1 MFKRKK
7 LIHDS
12 TLKLIQEKNKKP
24 MEVEVLNKN
33 QTITIPSLPK
43 IKCRQ
48 CHRKTVQ
55 RLSYVFDVEGKTCN
69 AVSFCHECRRTNYLH
84 TDDYS
89 SPKAKWKNI
98 ERGKTQPFPFNR
110 IIVQISERFC
120 SVFNEALRAH
130 SLSLYEICGPSYRK
144 ALEILI
150 KDYCIF
156 LHPERKETIVKDDLG
171 KCVKES
177 IDSQTVR
184 DFAERAVWLGNDE
197 SHYEKRWTSKSVD
210 DLFKLIEFLRD
221 AIIQDEEKKKL
232 LSEMPEQK
240 KK

>member
-12 TLKLIQEKNKKP
+12 TLKLIQEKNKMP
-24 MEVEVLNKN
+24 MEVDVLNKN
-33 QTITIPSLPK
+33 QTISIPSLPK
-43 IKCRQ
+43 IKCRN

-55 RLSYVFDVEGKTCN
+55 RLSHVFDVEGNSCS
-69 AVSFCHECRRTNYLH
+69 AVSFCLECRSRNYLH

-89 SPKAKWKNI
+89 NPKAKWINI
-98 ERGKTQPFPFNR
+98 ERGKTQTYPFDK
-110 IIVQISERFC
+110 IIVKISERFC
-120 SVFNEALRAH
+120 SVFNEAFRTH

-150 KDYCIF
+150 KDYCIY
-156 LHPERKETIVKDDLG
+156 LHPEREETIIKDDLG
-171 KCVKES
+171 KCVKEN

-184 DFAERAVWLGNDE
+184 DIAERAVWLGNDE
-197 SHYEKRWTSKSVD
+197 SHYAKRWTSKNVD
-210 DLFKLIEFLRD
+210 DLLKMIDFLRD
-221 AIIQDEEKKKL
+221 AIIQEENRKQL
-232 LSEMPEQK
+232 LAEMPEQK

>member
-12 TLKLIQEKNKKP
+12 VLRLIQDENKKP
-24 MEVEVLNKN
+24 REVEVRNKN

-43 IKCRQ
+43 LKCHH

-55 RLSYVFDVEGKTCN
+55 IVTYVFDLNDKACN
-69 AVSFCHECRRTNYLH
+69 ANMVCFECQKPNYFHSEDYTN
-84 TDDYS
+84 
-89 SPKAKWKNI
+89 PKSWKTL
-98 ERGKTQPFPFNR
+98 ERGEEPVFRLPK

-120 SVFNEALRAH
+120 SIFNEAVHAH
-130 SLSLYEICGPSYRK
+130 YIGLYNICGPSYRK

-150 KDYCIF
+150 KDYCIY
-156 LHPERKETIVKDDLG
+156 LHPECKETIVKKELHL
-171 KCVKES
+171 CVTED

-184 DFAERAVWLGNDE
+184 DIAARAVWLGNDE
-197 SHYEKRWTSKSVD
+197 THYEKRWTSKNVD
-210 DLFKLIEFLRD
+210 DLFKLIEFLQD

-232 LSEMPEQK
+232 ITEMPEQK

>member
-1 MFKRKK
+1 
-7 LIHDS
+7 
-12 TLKLIQEKNKKP
+12 
-24 MEVEVLNKN
+24 MEVDVLNKN

-43 IKCRQ
+43 IKCHH

-55 RLSYVFDVEGKTCN
+55 RLSYVFDVEGKACN
-69 AVSFCHECRRTNYLH
+69 AVSFCHECRNRNYLH

-89 SPKAKWKNI
+89 SPKARWKNI
-98 ERGKTQPFPFNR
+98 EREKVGTFPFCR

-120 SVFNEALRAH
+120 SVFNEAFRTHYLG
-130 SLSLYEICGPSYRK
+130 LYEICGPSYRK

-171 KCVKES
+171 KCVKEN

-184 DFAERAVWLGNDE
+184 DIAERAVWLGNDE
-197 SHYEKRWTSKSVD
+197 SHYEKRWTSKNVD
-210 DLFKLIEFLRD
+210 DLF
-221 AIIQDEEKKKL
+221 
-232 LSEMPEQK
+232 
-240 KK
+240 

>member
-1 MFKRKK
+1 MATEYPSPRWKDYELVDCGGFEK
-7 LIHDS
+7 LERFGPYYMS
-12 TLKLIQEKNKKP
+12 RPE
-24 MEVEVLNKN
+24 
-33 QTITIPSLPK
+33 
-43 IKCRQ
+43 
-48 CHRKTVQ
+48 
-55 RLSYVFDVEGKTCN
+55 
-69 AVSFCHECRRTNYLH
+69 
-84 TDDYS
+84 
-89 SPKAKWKNI
+89 PKALWDNI
-98 ERGKTQPFPFNR
+98 EREDWQTFPFNR

-184 DFAERAVWLGNDE
+184 DIAERAVWLGNDE
-197 SHYEKRWTSKSVD
+197 SHYEKRWTSKNVD
-210 DLFKLIEFLRD
+210 DLFKLIEFLRN
-221 AIIQDEEKKKL
+221 AIIQEEDRKQL

>member
-24 MEVEVLNKN
+24 MEVDVLNKN

-55 RLSYVFDVEGKTCN
+55 RLSYVFDVEGKACN
-69 AVSFCHECRRTNYLH
+69 AVSFCHECQRTNYLH

-98 ERGKTQPFPFNR
+98 ERGKTQPYPFNR

-156 LHPERKETIVKDDLG
+156 MHPDCEETIVKDDLG
-171 KCVKES
+171 KCVKEK
-177 IDSQTVR
+177 IDSPTVR
-184 DFAERAVWLGNDE
+184 DIAERAVWLGNDE
-197 SHYEKRWTSKSVD
+197 SHYAKRWTSKNVD
-210 DLFKLIEFLRD
+210 DLFKLIELLRD
-221 AIIQDEEKKKL
+221 AIIQEEDRKQL
-232 LSEMPEQK
+232 VAEMPEQK